1 MSTVPARL
9 ALEAK
14 QLSFGFGKR
23 LLFSGLDLA
32 IAPGEVV
39 GIIGPP
45 ESGKSVLL
53 KLLSGLLDPIAGE
66 VCVDGVSFKGLSEAQ
81 RYPVRRNIG
90 MLFQNTALFDSLT
103 IYDNVAFPLRALV
116 RMGETIT
123 NIDER
128 VQAAL
133 SAVGLSASAQN
144 FPHELSGGMKKR
156 AGVARATV
164 TKPRYCF
171 YDEPTAG
178 LDPVTSAKI
187 YALIRDATQRDG
199 AGVLVISNE
208 LDTLLPACHRV
219 LMLYEGAVVFSGRPS
234 ELEGAS
240 HPAVRQFATGANEGP
255 L

>member
-1 MSTVPARL
+1 MAATNLGFGFGRRALFSRL
-9 ALEAK
+9 AL
-14 QLSFGFGKR
+14 S
-23 LLFSGLDLA
+23 
-32 IAPGEVV
+32 IAPGEIV
-39 GIIGPP
+39 GLIGPP
-45 ESGKSVLL
+45 EAGKSVLL
-53 KLLSGLLDPIAGE
+53 KLLSGLLDPSAGE
-66 VCVDGVSFKGLSEAQ
+66 VTLDGQSFAGKSEAE
-81 RYPVRRNIG
+81 RYPLRRHIG

-116 RMGETIT
+116 RMGDA
-123 NIDER
+123 IDEGAIDRR
-128 VQAAL
+128 VKEAL
-133 SAVGLSASAQN
+133 ASVGLIDSAHQ

-156 AGVARATV
+156 AGLARATV

-187 YALIRDATQRDG
+187 YALIRAHIERDG
-199 AGVLVISNE
+199 AGALIISNE

-219 LMLYEGAVVFSGRPS
+219 LMLYDGALVFSGTPA
-234 ELEGAS
+234 ELERAS

>member
-1 MSTVPARL
+1 MTLSAS
-9 ALEAK
+9 

-23 LLFSGLDLA
+23 TLFSGLDLE

-39 GIIGPP
+39 GMIGPP

-53 KLLSGLLDPIAGE
+53 KLLSGLLDPLSGA
-66 VCVDGVSFKGLSEAQ
+66 VKVDGVSFTGLSEAQ

-128 VQAAL
+128 VRAAL
-133 SAVGLSASAQN
+133 AAVSLSQSAQQ

-187 YALIRDATQRDG
+187 YSLIRDATQRDG

-208 LDTLLPACHRV
+208 LDTLLPACNRV
-219 LMLYEGAVVFSGRPS
+219 LMLYDGAVVFSGKPS
-234 ELEGAS
+234 DLANAP